1 MEESDYSAALWATC
15 RTVIFRGEF
24 RIAIFGGFNKEDVCV
39 YMQQMEKE
47 AEITKFEYQRE
58 ILGLKSKLQKV
69 QDEKEFL

>member
-1 MEESDYSAALWATC
+1 
-15 RTVIFRGEF
+15 
-24 RIAIFGGFNKEDVCV
+24 
-39 YMQQMEKE
+39 MQQMEKE